1 MYYEC
6 FGQRPTIA
14 LLPDPSPT
22 RHGVVIEVGASGICR
37 SDWHGWQGH
46 DPDIALPHVPG
57 HELAGTIVAT
67 GDGVDH
73 WQVGA
78 RVTVPFV
85 GGCGR
90 CDVCAEGDHQVCPD
104 QFQPGF
110 THWGSF
116 AELVAI
122 DFADTNLVALPHE
135 LGFVPAAA
143 LGCRVATAF
152 RAVVDRAAL
161 RSDESLAVHGCGGVG
176 LSAVMIGAAVGADVI
191 AVDVSEAALDAAR
204 FAGANTT
211 IDATGLTP
219 DEAAEAVANATGGG
233 AHVSLDAI
241 GGAGPSHASIM
252 GLRRR
257 GRHVQVGLMTGDAAR
272 APAAFDRI
280 LAWELDV
287 LGSHGM
293 SASRYPAMLHMV
305 ATGQLNIGSLVTHT
319 VDLDAAID
327 HLVEPDS
334 SGPGIAVI
342 DRFTPTVR

>member
-1 MYYEC
+1 MYYER
-6 FGQRPTIA
+6 FGQRPTIEA
-14 LLPDPSPT
+14 LPDPTPAP
-22 RHGVVIEVGASGICR
+22 RGVVIEVGASGVCR

-57 HELAGTIVAT
+57 HELAGTIVAVGT
-67 GDGVDH
+67 DVEH
-73 WQVGA
+73 WRAGA

-85 GGCGR
+85 SGCGR
-90 CDVCAEGDHQVCPD
+90 CEVCVAGDHQVCPD

-122 DFADTNLVALPHE
+122 DFADTNLVALPDE
-135 LGFVPAAA
+135 IGFVSAAA

-152 RAVVDRAAL
+152 RAVVDRAGV
-161 RSDESLAVHGCGGVG
+161 RSGESLAVHGCGGVG
-176 LSAVMIGAAVGADVI
+176 LSAVMIGVAIGADVI
-191 AVDVSEAALDAAR
+191 AVDVSGAALDAAVA
-204 FAGANTT
+204 AGARAT
-211 IDATGLTP
+211 INAAGLTP
-219 DEAAEAVANATGGG
+219 DEVATAVVDATHGG
-233 AHVSLDAI
+233 AHASLDAI

-293 SASRYPAMLHMV
+293 SANRYPAMLDMV
-305 ATGQLNIGSLVTHT
+305 ATSQFDIGSLVTHT
-319 VDLDAAID
+319 VDLAAAID
-327 HLVEPDS
+327 HLVAP
-334 SGPGIAVI
+334 GAHIAGIAVI
-342 DRFTPTVR
+342 DRFALAS